1 MNYKLVI
8 LDLDGTVWDYAK
20 TSSDLP
26 EPIRVEGNTV
36 TAGDGTTLRLRDGLR
51 DFLAGCA
58 EKKVFVSLAS
68 WNNPTLPTKI
78 LKALGLID
86 YFVHPKVEPHPY
98 KEVMIKGILDEFKK
112 DGIGV
117 SPEETVFVDDREV
130 MVERV
135 KQYFP
140 SITALLFGVDVKS
153 YAELNRVI
161 CG

>member
-1 MNYKLVI
+1 MKYKLVV

-26 EPIRVEGNTV
+26 EPIRVDGDRV

-51 DFLAGCA
+51 GFLAACA
-58 EKKVFVSLAS
+58 EKKVFVSVAS

-78 LKALGLID
+78 LEALGLIG
-86 YFVHPKVEPHPY
+86 YFIHPKLEPHPY
-98 KEVMIKGILDEFKK
+98 KEVMIKSILDDLKK
-112 DGIGV
+112 DGISI

-140 SITALLFGVDVKS
+140 PITALLFGVDVKS
-153 YAELNRVI
+153 YAELNRLI